1 MLGFLGALIVVVVVA
16 LAVAAHALVRD
27 HERRALLERAGGTMR
42 GELVALKRVRH
53 GFREDIARWLVDHA
67 PRSWRERDSDV
78 DQLVRAGFDSP
89 AASTVYTVIR
99 IAAAIALPLVALATV
114 PRHDEVTYYMLVAMA
129 LLFALLLPPAAVA
142 RMVRQRQERMRHAL
156 PDSLDLLVVCV
167 EAGISLDAA
176 ILRVARD
183 MALLHPEL
191 ADELMLVARRVNA
204 GETRERA
211 LRGLWARTGVDE
223 LRGLAANM
231 IQSEKWGTSIATVL
245 RVYAESSRKKRRQM
259 AERKAATAPLKMLFP
274 MALFIFPSLFIV
286 LLGPALIKMADMF
299 RDIAR

>member
-1 MLGFLGALIVVVVVA
+1 MLIVLGTLIVVLVTA
-16 LAVAAHALVRD
+16 LAVALHALLRD
-27 HERRALLERAGGTMR
+27 RERRALLARAGGHAR
-42 GELVALKRVRH
+42 GELIALKRETNGIGEAVSRWVVRH
-53 GFREDIARWLVDHA
+53 A
-67 PRSWRERDSDV
+67 PSALRERDRDL
-78 DQLVRAGFDSP
+78 DQLVRAGYDSP
-89 AASTVYTVIR
+89 AAPVVYTAIR
-99 IAAAIALPLVALATV
+99 VALAMSLPLLVVAIV
-114 PRHDEVTYYMLVAMA
+114 PRGDQLTAA
-129 LLFALLLPPAAVA
+129 LLVVIAFLAALLLPPAAVS
-142 RMVRQRQERMRHAL
+142 RMVRMRQDRIRRAL

-191 ADELMLVARRVNA
+191 ADELMLVSRRVNA

-274 MALFIFPSLFIV
+274 MAVFIFPSLFIV
-286 LLGPALIKMADMF
+286 LLGPALIKMATMF
-299 RDIAR
+299 RDIGR